1 MSYLGC
7 YILIGLLL
15 VIVKSPIRK
24 LVDAEIAK
32 TKIHI
37 AIFDEDVPAV
47 KIVLLRIA
55 LSAVL
60 IIVYPFMLFSEIQK
74 KKAKKKV
81 LEEYVIPLESHQSW
95 LQDQMTIEEA
105 EAENMVEIDGQKVP
119 FGHTNLIWLKLMAK
133 MQDGDKLYEFR
144 SSDDSWEYLAGRQGI
159 ALVRDGEIIADIVTL
174 MN

>member
-1 MSYLGC
+1 MIYLGC

-15 VIVKSPIRK
+15 VIIKSPIRK
-24 LVDAEIAK
+24 LVDSEITK
-32 TKIHI
+32 TEIHI
-37 AIFDEDVPAV
+37 VICDEDVPAV

-55 LSAVL
+55 LSVVL

-74 KKAKKKV
+74 KKAKKKA
-81 LEEYVIPLESHQSW
+81 LEEYVIPVESHQSW
-95 LQDQMTIEEA
+95 LQDQITKEEA

-119 FGHTNLIWLKLMAK
+119 FGYTNFTWLKLMAK
-133 MQDGDKLYEFR
+133 MQDGDKLYAFR

-159 ALVRDGEIIADIVTL
+159 ALVRDGEILADIVTL